1 MERPKRATRK
11 EVNYRESARVVNVD
25 EEQET
30 VNTTE
35 QGAAKRSLSRDNSWG
50 DSRGRSTES
59 VWGGSTLEG
68 TETSE
73 FWSPRKVERRTEVLL
88 EGVEQLKTQIQQIK
102 MAKKE
107 DMSVG
112 ELLKMMIEMNNRQ
125 EEERQKREARI
136 VEEIRVREEKE
147 RDERVQ
153 RERRMEE
160 ESRIRLEK
168 MAEDARIREEEREE
182 RARVREEKRM
192 QEAKAREEE
201 RRVQAEEREHKRIVA
216 LKETR
221 PLVETVKLPTMEKWM
236 DIEAFLELFETGLT
250 VAKIPEDKWITRL
263 HTTLDS
269 ETKLLVREIFVNPDS
284 TFEEA
289 KAALTG
295 QTHMSFSAASEAM
308 MTLNEGKVTHMPI
321 RQGAQRVANFLKKA
335 CEQAPTWGETHLYGA
350 VAIMRYHMHSEVKTY
365 LDLKGVEKPD
375 DCFRAVEEWK

>member
-1 MERPKRATRK
+1 
-11 EVNYRESARVVNVD
+11 
-25 EEQET
+25 
-30 VNTTE
+30 
-35 QGAAKRSLSRDNSWG
+35 
-50 DSRGRSTES
+50 
-59 VWGGSTLEG
+59 
-68 TETSE
+68 
-73 FWSPRKVERRTEVLL
+73 
-88 EGVEQLKTQIQQIK
+88 

-221 PLVETVKLPTMEKWM
+221 PLVETVKLPTMEKGM
-236 DIEAFLELFETGLT
+236 DIEAFLELFETALT
-250 VAKIPEDKWITRL
+250 VAKIPEDKWIARL
-263 HTTLDS
+263 HTALDS

-308 MTLNEGKVTHMPI
+308 MTLDEGKVTRMPI

-375 DCFRAVEEWK
+375 DCF